1 MWAHGGPASPLPED
15 GSEGELGT
23 GVFRLFQAR
32 LFCPVSLST
41 VLLVYSR
48 FFFFFLVQ
56 HILKV
61 GF

>member
-1 MWAHGGPASPLPED
+1 MGSPLPED
-15 GSEGELGT
+15 RSEGELGT

-32 LFCPVSLST
+32 LFCQVSLST